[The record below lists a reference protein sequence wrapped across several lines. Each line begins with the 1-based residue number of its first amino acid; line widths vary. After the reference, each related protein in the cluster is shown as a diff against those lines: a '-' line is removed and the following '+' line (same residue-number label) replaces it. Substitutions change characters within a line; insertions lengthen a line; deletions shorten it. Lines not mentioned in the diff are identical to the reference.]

1 MKVVVTGSSGFIGT
15 ALVASLR
22 AGGHEVVRLVR
33 RAPSGA
39 DEARWDPASGTVEAT
54 ALDGADAVVNLAGP
68 GIGDKRLTPSYK
80 AEVRN
85 SRIDA
90 TTTIAKAVASHKDT
104 VKVLVSASAV
114 GWYGDR
120 GDDVL
125 TESEPAGTDFLAE
138 LARDWEAATSPA
150 TDAGVR
156 VVMTRT
162 GIVLGRGGGALGR
175 MLPIFK
181 AGLGGRLGS
190 GQQWVSWISLDDEV
204 AAIRFAIDH
213 PSLAGPV
220 NLTAPHPV
228 TNREQ
233 TAALARALHRPAV
246 AAVPRTAL
254 RIALG
259 EFADLGVLASQRAL
273 PQKLQDAGFAFQH
286 PTIDTALT
294 APA

>member
-1 MKVVVTGSSGFIGT
+1 MKVVVTGASGFIGM
-15 ALVASLR
+15 ALVGSLR
-22 AGGHEVVRLVR
+22 ADGHDVVRLVR

-39 DEARWDPASGTVEAT
+39 DEARWDPASGTVGET
-54 ALDGADAVVNLAGP
+54 VLDGADAVVNLAGP

-90 TTTIAKAVASHKDT
+90 TTTIAKAVADRNDT

-138 LARDWEAATSPA
+138 LVRDWEAATASA

-190 GQQWVSWISLDDEV
+190 GKQWVSWISLDDEV

-233 TAALARALHRPAV
+233 TAALGHALHRPAV

-273 PQKLQDAGFAFQH
+273 PQRLQDAGFAFQH
-286 PTIDTALT
+286 PTIDAAL
-294 APA
+294 AAAV

>member
-190 GQQWVSWISLDDEV
+190 GRQWVSWISLDDEV